1 MSLVE
6 SVRKNSLWGKWIFVC
21 KDFWKSSPW
30 KSKLWYVSRP
40 QDSAPD
46 SLTSGIQER
55 RELLF
60 RNFKFL
66 AKEILDFSE
75 NREDLLLRKGA
86 LERFKAQDQQKKQ
99 DEWLPGVG
107 WLRSDSV
114 VVSPP
119 FMKSDPDGAIFAQ
132 YHWKIVGFTHNLLLQ
147 LMFVNHHIPDSESYQ
162 WSCGGHPA

>member
-1 MSLVE
+1 M
-6 SVRKNSLWGKWIFVC
+6 
-21 KDFWKSSPW
+21 
-30 KSKLWYVSRP
+30 
-40 QDSAPD
+40 
-46 SLTSGIQER
+46 QER

-75 NREDLLLRKGA
+75 DRRDLLLRKGA

-99 DEWLPGVG
+99 DERLPGVG